1 MLMVSGSEGR
11 GENNLNV
18 RPGRRRGGTKVV
30 KKAGKADM
38 EMFLSTTLLNV
49 SRPLFLIKSSFS
61 SFFSFFRG
69 CRMKDLLY
77 PKFCTSSLT
86 RLIME

>member
-61 SFFSFFRG
+61 SFFFSEDVG
-69 CRMKDLLY
+69 
-77 PKFCTSSLT
+77 
-86 RLIME
+86 